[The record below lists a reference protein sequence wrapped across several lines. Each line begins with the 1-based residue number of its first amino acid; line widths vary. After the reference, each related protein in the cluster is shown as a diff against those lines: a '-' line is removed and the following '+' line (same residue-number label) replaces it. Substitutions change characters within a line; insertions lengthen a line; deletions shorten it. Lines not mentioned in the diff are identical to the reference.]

1 MAAGYRSG
9 AGIAAASSLALL
21 AADAGAGAIAATPA
35 ADQPPADRAPANR
48 APADQRAPASASPA
62 PIWQDLTALGV
73 TCLVHTPRG
82 VDTGALHDRLCAAV
96 TTRAAKGAPVP
107 VTATP
112 LGGAA
117 LAPGRVTLLVQA
129 TVAPVNGADVIA
141 LTLRP
146 FRNITGSGQF
156 FAAAPRLVAAGDA
169 AALDAAVAALLAET
183 LPWQATHRGRGRPLP
198 GAPPHA

>member
-35 ADQPPADRAPANR
+35 AADRPRADR
-48 APADQRAPASASPA
+48 APADQRAAASASPA

-146 FRNITGSGQF
+146 FRNTTGSGQF
-156 FAAAPRLVAAGDA
+156 FAAAPRLVAAADA

-183 LPWQATHRGRGRPLP
+183 LPWQATHHGRGRPLP

>member
-21 AADAGAGAIAATPA
+21 AADAGAGAIAAPPAA
-35 ADQPPADRAPANR
+35 ADQPPADRAPADR
-48 APADQRAPASASPA
+48 RAPASASPA

-146 FRNITGSGQF
+146 FRNTTGSGQF

-183 LPWQATHRGRGRPLP
+183 LPWQATHHGRGRPLP

>member
-21 AADAGAGAIAATPA
+21 AADAGAGAVAATP
-35 ADQPPADRAPANR
+35 PAP
-48 APADQRAPASASPA
+48 APASPA
-62 PIWQDLTALGV
+62 ALWQNLTALGV
-73 TCLVHTPRG
+73 TCLVHTPHG
-82 VDTGALHDRLCAAV
+82 VDTGALYDQLCAAV
-96 TTRAAKGAPVP
+96 TRQAAKGAPVP

-129 TVAPVNGADVIA
+129 TVAPVNGADAIA

-146 FRNITGSGQF
+146 FRNAMGAGQF
-156 FAAAPRLVAAGDA
+156 FAAAPRIVAAGDT

-183 LPWQATHRGRGRPLP
+183 LPWQARHGGRGRPLP
-198 GAPPHA
+198 GAPPRD

>member
-21 AADAGAGAIAATPA
+21 AADAGAGASAATPA
-35 ADQPPADRAPANR
+35 PAPA
-48 APADQRAPASASPA
+48 PAPASPASL
-62 PIWQDLTALGV
+62 WQDLTALGV

-96 TTRAAKGAPVP
+96 TRQAAKGAPVP
-107 VTATP
+107 VAAAA

-117 LAPGRVTLLVQA
+117 LAQGRVTLLVQA
-129 TVAPVNGADVIA
+129 TVAPVNGADAIA

-146 FRNITGSGQF
+146 FRNAMGAGQF
-156 FAAAPRLVAAGDA
+156 FAAAPRIVAAGDT

-183 LPWQATHRGRGRPLP
+183 LPWQARHGGRGRPLP
-198 GAPPHA
+198 GAPPRG

>member
-1 MAAGYRSG
+1 VAAGYRSG

-21 AADAGAGAIAATPA
+21 AADAGAGAIAAPPAA
-35 ADQPPADRAPANR
+35 ADQPPADRAPADR
-48 APADQRAPASASPA
+48 RAPASASPA

-146 FRNITGSGQF
+146 FRNTTGSGQF

-183 LPWQATHRGRGRPLP
+183 LPWQATHHGRGRPLP